1 MATNPSGTMQP
12 LTGLRLIEACEA
24 ARREPALLRPL
35 ALLAAA
41 LPECDRN
48 TLLEQTLGERN
59 RALLALRALSFG
71 PELEGYAECGACG
84 APMTFRLAVEDALV
98 ALDACAA
105 SATSEWVEN
114 GTAWRLRQ
122 ATTADLLAA
131 ARMPDDAL
139 AERELLRRCLG
150 ASVMYGANASAGAEA
165 DTNASTNANA
175 NANVAILPQTPP
187 SALAEFERLHA
198 GAELHCALRC
208 PQCGHAADHE
218 LDLADFVWRE
228 ARHAARRL
236 LTDIHTLASHY
247 GWSEAAIAAMSQAR
261 RDAYLELLDA

>member
-12 LTGLRLIEACEA
+12 LAGLRLIEACEA

-41 LPECDRN
+41 LPGSERA

-71 PELEGYAECGACG
+71 PVLEGYAECTACG
-84 APMTFRLAVEDALV
+84 APMTFRLAVDNALT
-98 ALDACAA
+98 ALEASEAA
-105 SATSEWVEN
+105 PASEWTDSGV
-114 GTAWRLRQ
+114 AWRLRQ

-131 ARMPDDAL
+131 AAMPDDAS
-139 AERELLRRCLG
+139 AERELLRRCLV
-150 ASVMYGANASAGAEA
+150 ASATNLANAA
-165 DTNASTNANA
+165 DAPA
-175 NANVAILPQTPP
+175 LPQTPAR
-187 SALAEFERLHA
+187 ALTEFERLHA
-198 GAELHCALRC
+198 AAELHCTLAC
-208 PQCGHAADHE
+208 PQCGHTASHE

-236 LTDIHTLASHY
+236 LADIHTLASHY

>member
-12 LTGLRLIEACEA
+12 LAGLRLIEACEA

-41 LPECDRN
+41 LPGTERA

-71 PELEGYAECGACG
+71 PVLEGYAECGACG
-84 APMTFRLAVEDALV
+84 TPMTFRLAVEHALA
-98 ALDACAA
+98 ALEA
-105 SATSEWVEN
+105 SEADISTSDWIDD
-114 GTAWRLRQ
+114 GFSWRLRQ

-131 ARMPDDAL
+131 AIMPDDAS
-139 AERELLRRCLG
+139 AERELLRRCL
-150 ASVMYGANASAGAEA
+150 VASATSGEPAAEIA
-165 DTNASTNANA
+165 ALA
-175 NANVAILPQTPP
+175 PTPAR
-187 SALAEFERLHA
+187 ALAEFERLHA
-198 GAELHCALRC
+198 AAELHCTLQC
-208 PQCGHAADHE
+208 PQCGHAASHE
-218 LDLADFVWRE
+218 LDLANFVWRE

-236 LTDIHTLASHY
+236 LADIHTLASHY